1 MTIGFFHSVD
11 FTIIME
17 LLSGQTDLTNNS
29 DSVDFISISST
40 TTQPSYTAPYN
51 DSEDT
56 DASYYNSKPPATI
69 TSPLPDWE
77 PNLRVPLSVSETLMF
92 SVLLLGMVTNPP
104 RGGTLRRVTHHE
116 HSIFHV

>member
-29 DSVDFISISST
+29 ESDSVDFISISST
-40 TTQPSYTAPYN
+40 STQPSNSAPYY

-56 DASYYNSKPPATI
+56 DASYYDSEPPATI

-92 SVLLLGMVTNPP
+92 SVLLLGMVTNPLTIYMLSKHKI
-104 RGGTLRRVTHHE
+104 G
-116 HSIFHV
+116 SK